1 LPPYGSCYRIFT
13 ENNPPQ
19 QLHKLINEVSETLI
33 ALAPDNIDSAE
44 SLAVPHHSQP
54 SIKDQNSSVYT
65 MIVGGYVA
73 VIVISVGAAAKFIAI
88 GPWTLSGATLIWPLT
103 FVFND
108 IFSEVYGYDRSRRII
123 WTGMAV
129 QLLAAI
135 GYWVVDVVPAA
146 PFWHEQAAYSTIL
159 GQAPRI
165 VAACLICYFCGEYV
179 NSVTISKMKHFQ
191 KGKRGFDQGMRFM
204 VSTALGELVDT
215 VIFFPLAFLGVV
227 PTADLIHT
235 MICIYFAKLLYEL
248 ISLPV
253 STRIANYV
261 KRVEGLDVIDNPET
275 TDYSPLLSF

>member
-1 LPPYGSCYRIFT
+1 MITLASDII
-13 ENNPPQ
+13 EN
-19 QLHKLINEVSETLI
+19 
-33 ALAPDNIDSAE
+33 AE
-44 SLAVPHHSQP
+44 PITAVRQFAQP
-54 SIKDQNSSVYT
+54 SRDQNSPVYT

-73 VIVISVGAAAKFIAI
+73 VIVISIGAAAKFIAV
-88 GPWTLSGATLIWPLT
+88 GPFTLSGATLIWPLT

-135 GYWVVDVVPAA
+135 AYWLVDVVPAA
-146 PFWHEQAAYSTIL
+146 SFWHQQAAYSTIL

-179 NSVTISKMKHFQ
+179 NSVTISKMKYFQ
-191 KGKRGFDQGMRFM
+191 KGKRGLAQATRFM
-204 VSTALGELVDT
+204 VSTALGEFVDT

-227 PTADLIHT
+227 PTADLFHT
-235 MICIYFAKLLYEL
+235 MICIYFAKLVYEL

-261 KRVEGLDVIDNPET
+261 KRVEGLDVIDYPET
-275 TDYSPLLSF
+275 TDYSPLMAFDQNSSL